1 MQTMKTISIVL
12 AMAAAAAVVPSCD
25 RAVPPNEAR
34 KVKEPVRPDEARKVK
49 EPVRPDEARKVKEP
63 VRPDEARKVKEPVRP
78 DEARKGVTA
87 VSNPVVIVTTSEG
100 VIKIEL
106 WKDKAPVTV
115 ANFLRYT
122 DEKFYDGT
130 IFHRVMRGFMIQGG
144 GFTPDMKQKAGHD
157 PIKNEAS
164 ASLSNK
170 KGTIAMART
179 NVVDSATAQ
188 FFINH
193 VDNAALDHRDNT
205 ARGFGYAVFG
215 KVTDGMDVVEKIA
228 AVATGRSGG
237 HSDVP
242 IKPIVIE
249 SVRLAE

>member
-1 MQTMKTISIVL
+1 MMQSMKTISILL
-12 AMAAAAAVVPSCD
+12 AMTAAAAVVPSCN
-25 RAVPPNEAR
+25 RAVRTDKAP
-34 KVKEPVRPDEARKVK
+34 KGKSPVRPDEARKSNS
-49 EPVRPDEARKVKEP
+49 PVQ
-63 VRPDEARKVKEPVRP
+63 P
-78 DEARKGVTA
+78 DEARKGVAA
-87 VSNPVVIVTTSEG
+87 VSNPVVIMTTSQG
-100 VIKIEL
+100 AIKIEL
-106 WKDKAPVTV
+106 WQDKAPVTV

-130 IFHRVMRGFMIQGG
+130 IFHRVMSGFMIQGG
-144 GFTPDMKQKAGHD
+144 GFTPDMKQKACHD

-193 VDNAALDHRDNT
+193 DFFFYVWVYNVFYTPA
-205 ARGFGYAVFG
+205 GFGYAVFG

-228 AVATGRSGG
+228 AVATGRSGRHDAG
-237 HSDVP
+237 PATPGSNEP
-242 IKPIVIE
+242 
-249 SVRLAE
+249 VRRAE